1 MPVLSQQSLLEHKDL
16 VEQISRKERY
26 RLVYSL
32 FFMPKF
38 SPDTTQ
44 ELSACEAEGS
54 PVSCR
59 ASGGLYNGFWE
70 QHRGSSQ
77 QGMDLQQ
84 NPGMLI
90 RAGLEGYKEGSY
102 CPLYYGELG
111 ERNRVKDV
119 WRMMVRLSE
128 PQKRYCRD
136 PIILLLQPIPAHA
149 VWLTHHEGA
158 TTVNRQHW

>member
-102 CPLYYGELG
+102 CPLYHGELRGRKKQG
-111 ERNRVKDV
+111 ERCMKNDGKIV
-119 WRMMVRLSE
+119 WTSKEILQGSNNSAVTAHTCTRSLT
-128 PQKRYCRD
+128 D
-136 PIILLLQPIPAHA
+136 PS
-149 VWLTHHEGA
+149 WGCY
-158 TTVNRQHW
+158 NS